1 MANSTTI
8 ITDLASVAANGPST
22 TTIANA
28 IAATGITVSAGAAGN
43 YTGGTGNYGSTGG
56 PFYGGIMDYKGAV
69 LQLSVMANDMARLL
83 ERVLANTDQATDS
96 TNQTLLVKILNDL
109 Q

>member
-8 ITDLASVAANGPST
+8 ITDFGTVITNGPSAT
-22 TTIANA
+22 TLANA
-28 IAATGITVSAGAAGN
+28 INPAALTATGGSGN
-43 YTGGTGNYGSTGG
+43 LTGGTGNYASGTY
-56 PFYGGIMDYKGAV
+56 YGGIMDYTGCVKLCQLKAQEMAV
-69 LQLSVMANDMARLL
+69 LLAK
-83 ERVLANTDQATDS
+83 VLVNTDQSSDS

>member
-1 MANSTTI
+1 MANATTI
-8 ITDLASVAANGPST
+8 ITDLQSVITNGPQAAT
-22 TTIANA
+22 TANA
-28 IAATGITVSAGAAGN
+28 IAAAGVTSTGGAGN
-43 YTGGTGNYGSTGG
+43 YSGGTGNFASGTY
-56 PFYGGIMDYKGAV
+56 YGGIMDYKGSI
-69 LQLSVMANDMARLL
+69 QLLLTMANDMARLL

>member
-8 ITDLASVAANGPST
+8 IADLASVVANGPSAT
-22 TTIANA
+22 TTANA
-28 IAATGITVSAGAAGN
+28 IAASGVSSTGGAGN
-43 YTGGTGNYGSTGG
+43 YTGGTGNYASGT
-56 PFYGGIMDYKGAV
+56 FYGGILDYKGSI
-69 LQLSVMANDMARLL
+69 LLLSTMANDMARLL
-83 ERVLANTDQATDS
+83 ERVLANTDQASDS

>member
-8 ITDLASVAANGPST
+8 ITDLQSVINNGPST
-22 TTIANA
+22 TTTANA
-28 IAATGITVSAGAAGN
+28 IAATGITATGGSGN
-43 YTGGTGNYGSTGG
+43 YTGGTGNYSSGT
-56 PFYGGIMDYKGAV
+56 FYGGIMDYNGCVKQ
-69 LQLSVMANDMARLL
+69 LQVMANDMARLL
-83 ERVLANTDQATDS
+83 ERVLANTDQSTDS

>member
-22 TTIANA
+22 TTTANA
-28 IAATGITVSAGAAGN
+28 IAATGIGPVTGGAGN
-43 YTGGTGNYGSTGG
+43 YTGGTGNYGSGS
-56 PFYGGIMDYKGAV
+56 FYGGIMDYKGCV
-69 LQLSVMANDMARLL
+69 LQLAVMANDMARLL
-83 ERVLANTDQATDS
+83 ERVLANTDASSDG